1 MSSLV
6 RSYLFDREVSDSRM
20 SIVKK
25 TLGLAM
31 FRPAT
36 RLEDTEHA
44 TDLVPCIKIDQL
56 AVRVRNYNAKNY
68 AGEITMRCGRTA
80 TPITELQK
88 IFSGNATHMFY
99 GIMNYNNDSFY
110 WWVLV
115 DLNRFRSIIRENP
128 LLLNEFN
135 IIPNRDGQ
143 SSFMVIPLKLIS
155 ECVVHSSRYL
165 ESIVKGYA
173 LEAACP

>member
-1 MSSLV
+1 M
-6 RSYLFDREVSDSRM
+6 
-20 SIVKK
+20 
-25 TLGLAM
+25 
-31 FRPAT
+31 
-36 RLEDTEHA
+36 
-44 TDLVPCIKIDQL
+44 
-56 AVRVRNYNAKNY
+56 
-68 AGEITMRCGRTA
+68 
-80 TPITELQK
+80 
-88 IFSGNATHMFY
+88 
-99 GIMNYNNDSFY
+99 
-110 WWVLV
+110 

-165 ESIVKGYA
+165 ESIVKGYV